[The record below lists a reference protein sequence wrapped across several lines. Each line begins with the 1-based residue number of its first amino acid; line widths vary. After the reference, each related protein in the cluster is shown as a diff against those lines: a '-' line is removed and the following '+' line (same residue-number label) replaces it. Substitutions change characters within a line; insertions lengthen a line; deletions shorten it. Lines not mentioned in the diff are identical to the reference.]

1 MASTQTTQKN
11 LDLSSS
17 PFIIS
22 EQEDDDALFD
32 AILLEEYMK
41 PCNLPAKSQNDT
53 FDDSK
58 SSSMDTQ
65 PLVEGVRRSA
75 NGNSI
80 PIPAMKMKEAWLCHL
95 PLRCNSSHKPSLY
108 GCDSSN
114 CFITKTTITEE
125 TEWVLPCGHAYHNT
139 CFNQD
144 GSKCLCCLDF
154 IKGGVDKHVQSL
166 LEVYIKLI

>member
-1 MASTQTTQKN
+1 MSTQTTQKN

-32 AILLEEYMK
+32 VILLEEYMK
-41 PCNLPAKSQNDT
+41 PCNLPDKYQNDT

-58 SSSMDTQ
+58 SSSMDMQ
-65 PLVEGVRRSA
+65 PLVEGVRRSTNA
-75 NGNSI
+75 GNNI
-80 PIPAMKMKEAWLCHL
+80 PIPAMKMKEACLCHL
-95 PLRCNSSHKPSLY
+95 PLGRSSSHKPSLY

-125 TEWVLPCGHAYHNT
+125 TE
-139 CFNQD
+139 
-144 GSKCLCCLDF
+144 
-154 IKGGVDKHVQSL
+154 
-166 LEVYIKLI
+166 